1 MVTMLPT
8 PGQRARTH
16 ALLQRLFLAAIAR
29 LNPAER
35 TTRALADANWKPAR
49 AVLVAAGKS
58 ALSMASGALIHL
70 TSNGVALAGGVVA
83 VPAHALGG
91 AAFGLG
97 MDGAGLDGLDG
108 DGEAR
113 AGADAGA
120 GALETAETAEAAEHG
135 EHAGHAGDAG
145 HEARDGDAGDT
156 GDGNARPGAEP
167 APGEPAD
174 AWPLVCAGGHP
185 TPDRGSM
192 LAATRACQAV
202 ASAPPDAEVLVLI
215 SGGASA
221 LMALPAPGLSLI
233 DKNTVVS
240 AVAASGAGR
249 RTVNMVRKHLSAIKG
264 GRLAAM
270 SPVSMTTLI
279 ASDVV
284 GDDLTAVGSGPTLP
298 DPTTV
303 RQACDA
309 AAAAMGWGAVPWRV
323 RAHFEAALAGETP
336 GTPKS
341 GRPGDRVAL
350 LAGTDA
356 LVDAA
361 VTLARETG
369 FQARAFARDLLGDAG
384 AVAQRIAVQARRL
397 AAASPGSPMC
407 FAGTGEPTVALP
419 AHAGV
424 GGRAQQVALMVAR
437 EIAGIGGV
445 SVLVAASDGID
456 GNSEAAGAVVDGYT
470 WDSVIAAGID
480 PVRALARCDAGT
492 ALAAVGASMFTGATE
507 IHHGD
512 LVLIATGV

>member
-1 MVTMLPT
+1 MVTTLPT
-8 PGQRARTH
+8 PGQRARAH

-35 TTRALADANWKPAR
+35 TTRALADADWRPAR

-70 TSNGVALAGGVVA
+70 TTSGVALAGGVVA
-83 VPAHALGG
+83 VPAHALGDSP
-91 AAFGLG
+91 FGLG
-97 MDGAGLDGLDG
+97 MDAGLDGLDG
-108 DGEAR
+108 DGPP
-113 AGADAGA
+113 D
-120 GALETAETAEAAEHG
+120 AEHDS
-135 EHAGHAGDAG
+135 EHDA
-145 HEARDGDAGDT
+145 E
-156 GDGNARPGAEP
+156 PGAEHDGH
-167 APGEPAD
+167 ADGGAAAGGAADALPGTEVLAEEPAD
-174 AWPLVCAGGHP
+174 DWPLVCAGGHP
-185 TPDRGSM
+185 VPDRGSL

-202 ASAPPDAEVLVLI
+202 TSAPPDAEVLVLI

-221 LMALPAPGLSLI
+221 LMALPAPGLSLL
-233 DKNTVVS
+233 DKNAVVS
-240 AVAASGAGR
+240 AVAASGADR

-270 SPVSMTTLI
+270 SPVPMTTLI

-284 GDDLTAVGSGPTLP
+284 GDDLTAVGSGPTMP

-309 AAAAMGWGAVPWRV
+309 AAAAMGWGALPWRV
-323 RAHFEAALAGETP
+323 RAHFQAALAGELP
-336 GTPKS
+336 ETPKR

-356 LVDAA
+356 LLDAA
-361 VTLARETG
+361 VVLARETG
-369 FQARAFARDLLGDAG
+369 FEARAFARDLLGDVG

-397 AAASPGSPMC
+397 AAAAPGTPMC
-407 FAGTGEPTVALP
+407 FAGTGEPTLALP

-424 GGRAQQVALMVAR
+424 GGRAQQVALTVAR
-437 EIAGIGGV
+437 ELAGIGGV
-445 SVLVAASDGID
+445 TVLVASSDGID
-456 GNSEAAGAVVDGYT
+456 GNSEAAGAVVDGHT

-480 PVRALARCDAGT
+480 PARALARCDAGT

>member
-1 MVTMLPT
+1 MVTTLPT
-8 PGQRARTH
+8 PGQRARAH

-35 TTRALADANWKPAR
+35 TTRALADAGWTPAR

-70 TSNGVALAGGVVA
+70 STNGVALAGGVVA
-83 VPAHALGG
+83 VPAHALGDG
-91 AAFGLG
+91 LLG
-97 MDGAGLDGLDG
+97 MGLDAADGADRADH
-108 DGEAR
+108 D
-113 AGADAGA
+113 AGADHADHDGSAHAGA
-120 GALETAETAEAAEHG
+120 DRDGADGGGA
-135 EHAGHAGDAG
+135 AGD
-145 HEARDGDAGDT
+145 
-156 GDGNARPGAEP
+156 PP
-167 APGEPAD
+167 AAPAQPAD
-174 AWPLVCAGGHP
+174 AWPVVCAGGHP
-185 TPDRGSM
+185 VPDHGS
-192 LAATRACQAV
+192 LVAATMACRAV

-221 LMALPAPGLSLI
+221 LMAMPAPGLSLL

-240 AVAASGAGR
+240 AVAASGADR
-249 RTVNMVRKHLSAIKG
+249 RTINMVRKHLSAIKG

-270 SPVSMTTLI
+270 SPVPMTTLI

-323 RAHFEAALAGETP
+323 RAHFEAALAGELP
-336 GTPKS
+336 DTPKR

-369 FQARAFARDLLGDAG
+369 FEARPFARDLLGDAG

-397 AAASPGSPMC
+397 AVAAPGTPMC

-419 AHAGV
+419 PGAGV

-445 SVLVAASDGID
+445 TVLVAASDGVD
-456 GNSEAAGAVVDGYT
+456 GNSDAAGAVVDGYT

-492 ALAAVGASMFTGATE
+492 ALAAAGASMFTGATE

>member
-8 PGQRARTH
+8 PGQRARAH

-35 TTRALADANWKPAR
+35 TTRALADAGWQPAR

-70 TSNGVALAGGVVA
+70 TTNGVTLAGGVVA
-83 VPAHALGG
+83 VPAHALGDSP
-91 AAFGLG
+91 FGLG
-97 MDGAGLDGLDG
+97 MDGDGLGMDDDQG
-108 DGEAR
+108 RPEA
-113 AGADAGA
+113 G
-120 GALETAETAEAAEHG
+120 AEAARAADGGGAEDAVDPDRPG
-135 EHAGHAGDAG
+135 DAGDAS
-145 HEARDGDAGDT
+145 DAGDT
-156 GDGNARPGAEP
+156 GDAGDAGDDTAPPVAEPGA
-167 APGEPAD
+167 PAD
-174 AWPLVCAGGHP
+174 TWPLVCAGGHP
-185 TPDRGSM
+185 VPNRGSM
-192 LAATRACQAV
+192 LAASRACQAV

-221 LMALPAPGLSLI
+221 LMAMPAPGLSLF
-233 DKNTVVS
+233 DKNAVVS

-270 SPVSMTTLI
+270 SPVPMTTLI

-298 DPTTV
+298 DPSTV

-309 AAAAMGWGAVPWRV
+309 AAAAMGWGALPWRV
-323 RAHFEAALAGETP
+323 RAHFQAALAGEVP
-336 GTPKS
+336 ETPKS
-341 GRPGDRVAL
+341 GRAGDRVAL

-356 LVDAA
+356 LADAA

-369 FQARAFARDLLGDAG
+369 FQARAFARDLVGDAG

-397 AAASPGSPMC
+397 AAASPGAPMC
-407 FAGTGEPTVALP
+407 FAGTGEPRVALP
-419 AHAGV
+419 ANPGL

-492 ALAAVGASMFTGATE
+492 ALAAAGASMFTGATE